1 MSLCCLTDP
10 NVDLVADASTAINL
24 NASGYAR
31 EILSAIPNALLVT
44 DVVLG
49 ELSEDSRSGRRDA
62 ELFSALVDAGLVR
75 IVSVDNLERGIFER
89 LVTGRSI
96 DTLDDGEAA
105 TIAYAVETGATAIID
120 ERKANK
126 ICRTS
131 YPQLALG
138 CTVDIF
144 CHDRVRRALG
154 DVVLGHAVF
163 NAMQGARMRVLPRY
177 LHWVV
182 GIVGRERA
190 AICESLPRS
199 VRISNVN
206 EKR

>member
-1 MSLCCLTDP
+1 M
-10 NVDLVADASTAINL
+10 
-24 NASGYAR
+24 
-31 EILSAIPNALLVT
+31 
-44 DVVLG
+44 
-49 ELSEDSRSGRRDA
+49 
-62 ELFSALVDAGLVR
+62 
-75 IVSVDNLERGIFER
+75 
-89 LVTGRSI
+89 
-96 DTLDDGEAA
+96 
-105 TIAYAVETGATAIID
+105 AIID

-144 CHDRVRRALG
+144 CHDRVRSALG
-154 DVVLGHAVF
+154 DVVLRQAVF

-177 LHWVV
+177 LDWVV
-182 GIVGRERA
+182 GIVDRERA

>member
-1 MSLCCLTDP
+1 MSLCC
-10 NVDLVADASTAINL
+10 L

-62 ELFSALVDAGLVR
+62 ELFSALADAGLVR
-75 IVSVDNLERGIFER
+75 IVNVDNLERGIFER

-144 CHDRVRRALG
+144 CHDRVRKVLG
-154 DVVLGHAVF
+154 DVVLGQAVF

-177 LHWVV
+177 LDWVV

>member
-10 NVDLVADASTAINL
+10 NIDLVADASTAINL

-75 IVSVDNLERGIFER
+75 IVNVDNLERGIFER

-96 DTLDDGEAA
+96 DTSG
-105 TIAYAVETGATAIID
+105 
-120 ERKANK
+120 
-126 ICRTS
+126 
-131 YPQLALG
+131 
-138 CTVDIF
+138 
-144 CHDRVRRALG
+144 
-154 DVVLGHAVF
+154 
-163 NAMQGARMRVLPRY
+163 
-177 LHWVV
+177 
-182 GIVGRERA
+182 
-190 AICESLPRS
+190 
-199 VRISNVN
+199 
-206 EKR
+206 